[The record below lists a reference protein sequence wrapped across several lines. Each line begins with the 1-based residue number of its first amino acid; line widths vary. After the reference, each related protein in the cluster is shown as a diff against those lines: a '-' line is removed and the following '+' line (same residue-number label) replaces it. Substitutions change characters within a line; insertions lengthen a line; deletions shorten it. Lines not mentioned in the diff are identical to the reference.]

1 MKPFADRCWKVE
13 QALSASRQHSI
24 QIIKRKEE
32 TTLIRCMECRSY
44 LRTKDIDIEVLAQ
57 YALATVVHKEVINE
71 HFNELFTVLP

>member
-1 MKPFADRCWKVE
+1 MKPFADRCYKVE

-57 YALATVVHKEVINE
+57 YALATVVHKGVK
-71 HFNELFTVLP
+71 